1 MSYSRV
7 AFVADDS
14 PQAEDALKSLTK
26 AYGQNDVKKADVVVA
41 LGGDGFMLEALHT
54 HMDKNVPIFGM
65 HRGTIGF
72 LMNKYDEQDLF
83 ERLNQAE
90 EMVFHPLRMT
100 ALTSG
105 SADRLG
111 HSCSDA
117 DQRFSP
123 APVARRHTAS
133 YRYGSVCNSES
144 RKTPSQRGCGPR
156 RGARRCRGNCAGR
169 PVYRHEDALRPRTQ
183 SGRAHH
189 RRTVPALVAPN
200 RYQKNPGM
208 IAAGLCPSATA
219 NADAFSGSAARP
231 YSVPKASA

>member
-100 ALTSG
+100 ALTSDGISHDALAINEVSMLRQTVLPIG
-105 SADRLG
+105 SDILALTPISAFRPRRWRGAILPHTAMVRFVILNPEKRPVSAVADREEVR
-111 HSCSDA
+111 DVVEVTV
-117 DQRFSP
+117 R
-123 APVARRHTAS
+123 
-133 YRYGSVCNSES
+133 
-144 RKTPSQRGCGPR
+144 
-156 RGARRCRGNCAGR
+156 
-169 PVYRHEDALRPRTQ
+169 EDR
-183 SGRAHH
+183 SI
-189 RRTVPALVAPN
+189 
-200 RYQKNPGM
+200 GM
-208 IAAGLCPSATA
+208 KMLFDPEHNLEERIIAEQFQP
-219 NADAFSGSAARP
+219 
-231 YSVPKASA
+231 